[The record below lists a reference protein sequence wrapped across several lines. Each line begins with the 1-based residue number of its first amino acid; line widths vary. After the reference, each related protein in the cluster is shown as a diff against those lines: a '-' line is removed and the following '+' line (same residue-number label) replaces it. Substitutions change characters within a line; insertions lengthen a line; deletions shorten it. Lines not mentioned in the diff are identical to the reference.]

1 MSTSPTETRTK
12 LSSRAPAFTS
22 ILDSGAGGVGSWVN
36 GQFYVP
42 VAIPVTAFLE
52 PTSMPTPTEDHKG
65 DAQQAEKQEF
75 KLGDFRSRLF
85 QRAKTQASKPAPK
98 IISLEK
104 SCPVRQCSA
113 CQASSS
119 SDAYSSAD
127 SEQCKECQEKEE
139 EKSWEEL
146 RKGLMV
152 PEIPAKHAAAF
163 TKVEPSKPE
172 PDDPDLLPVKHTF
185 IHFPDTDGPSS
196 VGQQWSSTPPVMMR
210 CDHHT
215 KYPNMEAAH
224 MAGTCHPCFYNLKKA
239 DGCRKGADCEFCH
252 LCPQG
257 SVQKKRKERV
267 KALKEQELLEKEA
280 KQKACQSR
288 RRAGGPRT

>member
-1 MSTSPTETRTK
+1 
-12 LSSRAPAFTS
+12 
-22 ILDSGAGGVGSWVN
+22 
-36 GQFYVP
+36 
-42 VAIPVTAFLE
+42 
-52 PTSMPTPTEDHKG
+52 
-65 DAQQAEKQEF
+65 
-75 KLGDFRSRLF
+75 
-85 QRAKTQASKPAPK
+85 
-98 IISLEK
+98 
-104 SCPVRQCSA
+104 
-113 CQASSS
+113 
-119 SDAYSSAD
+119 
-127 SEQCKECQEKEE
+127 
-139 EKSWEEL
+139 
-146 RKGLMV
+146 MV

-257 SVQKKRKERV
+257 SVQKKRKAEGLPV
-267 KALKEQELLEKEA
+267 ASS
-280 KQKACQSR
+280 CR
-288 RRAGGPRT
+288 RPSHLNVDTFKDCREVGRFE